1 MARKL
6 EYKLSKGL
14 KEQILKAMDDSS
26 LLFRGEI
33 ILKGTNLLRGEYGE
47 CSILIQGFAYRS
59 DIFSNKVEFVI
70 YDGCLPTGGS
80 DSITVAVNRNLEL
93 DQTIRLIVLSIANH
107 EYYEI

>member
-14 KEQILKAMDDSS
+14 KEQILKAMNDSS
-26 LLFRGEI
+26 LLFKGEI
-33 ILKGTNLLRGEYGE
+33 ILKGINLLRGEYSE
-47 CSILIQGFAYRS
+47 CSILIKGYVLT
-59 DIFSNKVEFVI
+59 DIFSGKVEFVI
-70 YDGCLPTGGS
+70 HNGCLPIVS
-80 DSITVAVNRNLEL
+80 SNAIRVEVNRNLEL

>member
-14 KEQILKAMDDSS
+14 KEQILKAMDVSG
-26 LLFRGEI
+26 FIFEGEI
-33 ILKGTNLLRGEYGE
+33 ILKGTNLLRGEYSE
-47 CSILIQGFAYRS
+47 CSIPIKGYVFTGILS
-59 DIFSNKVEFVI
+59 KKVEFVI
-70 YDGCLPTGGS
+70 FDGCLPIVS
-80 DSITVAVNRNLEL
+80 DNAIRVEVNRNLEL

>member
-14 KEQILKAMDDSS
+14 KEQISKAMDVSG
-26 LLFRGEI
+26 FIFKGEI
-33 ILKGTNLLRGEYGE
+33 ILKGTNLHCGEYSE
-47 CSILIQGFAYRS
+47 CSILIKGSVFTDVISR
-59 DIFSNKVEFVI
+59 KVELVI
-70 YDGCLPTGGS
+70 YNGCLPMVS
-80 DSITVAVNRNLEL
+80 SNAIRVEVNRNLEL

>member
-6 EYKLSKGL
+6 EYKLSNGL
-14 KEQILKAMDDSS
+14 KEQILNAMDDSS
-26 LLFRGEI
+26 LLFKGEL

-47 CSILIQGFAYRS
+47 CSILIQGFTYRP

-70 YDGCLPTGGS
+70 YGLPTGGN

>member
-14 KEQILKAMDDSS
+14 KEQILKAMDVSG
-26 LLFRGEI
+26 FIFEGEI
-33 ILKGTNLLRGEYGE
+33 ILKGTNLLRGEYSE
-47 CSILIQGFAYRS
+47 CSILIKGFAFTDVMSR
-59 DIFSNKVEFVI
+59 KVEFVI
-70 YDGCLPTGGS
+70 YDGCLPIVS
-80 DSITVAVNRNLEL
+80 SNAIRVEVNRNLEL